1 MSLKPI
7 QTDYAPAAVGPYSQG
22 MKAGNFVYVSGQ
34 LPINPEL
41 KKMISGDIQMATKQS
56 LDNCKAI
63 LKSAGL
69 TFEDVVKVEVFL
81 KDMNDFA
88 KVNEVYAEYF
98 PTHKPARAAVE
109 VARLPLDATIEI
121 QMIGY
126 KE

>member
-1 MSLKPI
+1 
-7 QTDYAPAAVGPYSQG
+7 

-41 KKMISGDIQMATKQS
+41 KKMVSGDIQMATKQS

-81 KDMNDFA
+81 RDMNDFA
-88 KVNEVYAEYF
+88 KVNEVMQNTFLLTNQQEQ
-98 PTHKPARAAVE
+98 
-109 VARLPLDATIEI
+109 L
-121 QMIGY
+121 
-126 KE
+126 

>member
-1 MSLKPI
+1 MGLKPI
-7 QTDYAPAAVGPYSQG
+7 QTDDAPAAVGPYSQG

-41 KKMISGDIQMATKQS
+41 KKMVSGDIQMATKQS

-81 KDMNDFA
+81 RDMNDFA
-88 KVNEVYAEYF
+88 KVNEVMQNTFLLTNQQEQ
-98 PTHKPARAAVE
+98 
-109 VARLPLDATIEI
+109 L
-121 QMIGY
+121 
-126 KE
+126 